1 MKDFTRDLIK
11 VNRAVYKKHK
21 NKRK

>member
-21 NKRK
+21 NKQK